1 MRLDQLLVTLIGLA
15 AIGGVAWFFWLKRS
29 PGVRLP
35 IGADGYQEGLI
46 VVKGGYTPDTIRVR
60 AGRPV
65 RLVFRREETA
75 ACSERVLL
83 PDFDRSAALPTGE
96 PVAIEFIPKE
106 PGAHQFTCQM
116 GMLRGQIVVEAA

>member
-1 MRLDQLLVTLIGLA
+1 MRLDQLLVTLVGLA
-15 AIGGVAWFFWLKRS
+15 AIGGVAWFFWFRRT

-75 ACSERVLL
+75 ACSERVVL
-83 PDFDRSAALPTGE
+83 PDFERSAALPTGE
-96 PVAIEFIPKE
+96 AVAIEFIPNE
-106 PGAHQFTCQM
+106 TGAHQFTCQM